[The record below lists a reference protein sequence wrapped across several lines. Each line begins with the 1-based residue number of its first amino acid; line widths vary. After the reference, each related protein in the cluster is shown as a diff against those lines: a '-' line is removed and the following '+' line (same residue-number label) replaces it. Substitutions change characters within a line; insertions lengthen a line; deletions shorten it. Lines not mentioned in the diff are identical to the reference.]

1 MKSKLD
7 MILRNKTLGQAC
19 IVYLE
24 KRERMDRDSK
34 INICR
39 VKLEFTLMRRERE
52 RKDGGR

>member
-1 MKSKLD
+1 